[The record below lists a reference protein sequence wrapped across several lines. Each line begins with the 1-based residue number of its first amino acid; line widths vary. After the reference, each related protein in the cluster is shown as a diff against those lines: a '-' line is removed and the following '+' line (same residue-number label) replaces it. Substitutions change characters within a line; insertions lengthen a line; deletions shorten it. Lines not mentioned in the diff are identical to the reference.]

1 MSLDLDTG
9 NNVSTTSRRR
19 VKRSASLLLIDTIR
33 TAHDWLGFDVV
44 DDEASFRFVL
54 ARLVEPTS
62 KSDSIR
68 VLDELGAD
76 TKHRSTSTRYLQR
89 INTEAYQESIAARC
103 FDYSVATAGI
113 SLILYDV
120 TTLSFEAE
128 KKRRTG
134 SAESGTRNNAESI
147 RRSSS
152 VSSSIGPGSR

>member
-62 KSDSIR
+62 KSDGIR